1 MELWQI
7 TCGTIA
13 VSDERQALIALCE
26 EQESTI
32 EDLRYSLSEAEKER
46 DDAEYERDDM
56 EGQLEKAEKELDELQ
71 EKIKEAKA
79 LLNECLYDPEQH
91 DVLKETIQSLKE
103 LLT

>member
-32 EDLRYSLSEAEKER
+32 EDLRYEVKEVEDDRDSYKWDADDNYRQLREVEKKR
-46 DDAEYERDDM
+46 DDLQNKLDSVQKMLEEVDDM
-56 EGQLEKAEKELDELQ
+56 GCGLDYINEILNLLE
-71 EKIKEAKA
+71 
-79 LLNECLYDPEQH
+79 
-91 DVLKETIQSLKE
+91 
-103 LLT
+103 